1 MARFL
6 PESCPRRVPDIIG
19 HMAADELV
27 LVLPIAGEVKVL
39 NEVGAHIWDHI
50 DGQRSVREIAATL
63 CAVFEV
69 EQAQAEADTLAFL
82 EALAQRGMVTAA

>member
-1 MARFL
+1 
-6 PESCPRRVPDIIG
+6 
-19 HMAADELV
+19 
-27 LVLPIAGEVKVL
+27 
-39 NEVGAHIWDHI
+39 VGAHIWDHI

>member
-1 MARFL
+1 MTRFSL
-6 PESCPRRVPDIIG
+6 ESCPRHAPDIIG

-50 DGQRSVREIAATL
+50 DGQRNVREIAATL

>member
-1 MARFL
+1 MTQFS
-6 PESCPRRVPDIIG
+6 PESCPHRAPDIIG
-19 HMAADELV
+19 QMAADELV

-39 NEVGAHIWDHI
+39 NEVGAHIWMHI

-63 CAVFEV
+63 CAAFEV

-82 EALAQRGMVTAA
+82 EALAQRGMVTVG